1 MSKELELIRDFWKP
15 VIKEIV
21 GNLTTMTDS
30 RGHNRRGGNNLS
42 QQITAFNSDMV
53 IETLTDYISTVSAP
67 EYAKL
72 VDKGV
77 KGYNNKYK
85 NTGEF
90 SFKRNG
96 KSIPTKAIR
105 GFMLNRGIVPRL
117 GGKRVKLTNPE
128 KQLNS
133 IAYLI
138 GKAIKRDGI
147 EAVPFYSSVLT
158 EDLINDFSSK
168 ILDVMGGKFLDNITP

>member
-1 MSKELELIRDFWKP
+1 MSKELELIKEFWNP

-21 GNLTTMTDS
+21 DNLTTMHDS
-30 RGHNRRGGNNLS
+30 REHNRRGGNNLS
-42 QQITAFNSDMV
+42 QQITAWNTDMV
-53 IETLTDYISTVSAP
+53 VETLTDYVITITAP
-67 EYAKL
+67 EYAKF

-105 GFMLNRGIVPRL
+105 SFMMSRGIVPRL
-117 GGKRVKLTNPE
+117 GGKREKLTNPE
-128 KQLNS
+128 KQLNA

-158 EDLINDFSSK
+158 EELLRDFSSK
-168 ILDVMGGKFLDNITP
+168 ILDMLGGKLLDNIEP

>member
-1 MSKELELIRDFWKP
+1 MNKELELIKDFWNP

-21 GNLTTMTDS
+21 DNLTTMHDS

-42 QQITAFNSDMV
+42 QQITAWNTDMV
-53 IETLTDYISTVSAP
+53 VETLTDYVITITAP
-67 EYAKL
+67 EYAKF

-77 KGYNNKYK
+77 KGYSNKYK

-105 GFMLNRGIVPRL
+105 SFMMSRGIVPRL

-128 KQLNS
+128 QQLNA

-168 ILDVMGGKFLDNITP
+168 ILDVMGGKFLDNIEP